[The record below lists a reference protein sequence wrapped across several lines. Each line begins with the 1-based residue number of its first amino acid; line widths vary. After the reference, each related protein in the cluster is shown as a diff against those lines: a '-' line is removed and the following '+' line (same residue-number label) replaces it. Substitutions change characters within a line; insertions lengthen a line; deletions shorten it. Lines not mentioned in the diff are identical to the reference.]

1 MKATLLSWSKLKATT
16 HYFKAFKLNDTNS
29 GGVQKGQ
36 GRAWLL
42 MKGTKKK
49 SVMPEVGYEHGNMSG
64 YQTGTNKEIRS
75 YRVFVSLFL
84 LLDSSVITVIS
95 EIPTSAPKS

>member
-1 MKATLLSWSKLKATT
+1 MVT
-16 HYFKAFKLNDTNS
+16 HERHEKEKRYARS
-29 GGVQKGQ
+29 RV
-36 GRAWLL
+36 RAW
-42 MKGTKKK
+42 KYEWI
-49 SVMPEVGYEHGNMSG
+49 PNGY
-64 YQTGTNKEIRS
+64 TNKKIRS